1 MSLTSP
7 LVRSLVRSLVTP
19 LTGQIYA
26 RYIQTVAFMGD
37 SITGGVTINQTG
49 AIQTIGGYGL
59 GPLFFDSGLE
69 LVVSSAGTNF
79 QTGGYSAAEV
89 RDIWLPQVI
98 TAAPDLCCWM
108 CGTNSL
114 GDAVTAGG
122 GNNATAAAW
131 LFEQLVDIM
140 EGLRDAGIA
149 SVIGTITPDTD
160 DDFTADMRTIR
171 ALTNDLIRANAASYG
186 TKVWDGAPLLSTDPE
201 DDTALANSLYLR
213 DDIHPNVVGQWRLGK
228 ALSETV
234 KQHFRVP
241 EFVSPASDDPTWITP
256 NPYLTG
262 DVSGLATS
270 FSIVP
275 FGTPNPTVTRS
286 KTADG
291 WQRLVISGAAP
302 LTNINTSLRVLSPQV
317 TNDTYD
323 GKLYQAIWDV
333 RPVEA
338 GWAFSAIRP
347 RLTCVTYDGGSSRQG
362 NCVSSYSSTQ
372 ITTEEKTTMDFVP
385 RLTFRSPVVQ
395 HPGGTGVQR
404 REHQCLLT
412 FFGSGTVDVRL
423 MGVVEIA

>member
-1 MSLTSP
+1 MTTRLTTRGTTRSTTRGTIPGVSLP
-7 LVRSLVRSLVTP
+7 FV
-19 LTGQIYA
+19 G
-26 RYIQTVAFMGD
+26 TVAFMGD
-37 SITGGVTINQTG
+37 SITGGVTINPTNS
-49 AIQTIGGYGL
+49 IQTIGSYGL
-59 GPLFFDSGLE
+59 GPLFHDSGLD
-69 LVVSSAGTNF
+69 LVTSSAGTNF
-79 QTGGYSAAEV
+79 QTGGYSAAQV
-89 RDIWLPQVI
+89 RDIWLPEVI

-122 GNNATAAAW
+122 GNNVTAAAW
-131 LFEQLVDIM
+131 LFDQLVDIM

-160 DDFTADMRTIR
+160 EDFTADMRTIR

-186 TKVWDGAPLLSTDPE
+186 TKVWDGAPLLSTDPG

-213 DDIHPNVVGQWRLGK
+213 DDIHPNVAGQWRLGN
-228 ALSETV
+228 ALSKTV
-234 KQHFRVP
+234 KASFRVP
-241 EFVSPASDDPTWITP
+241 EFSVPASDDASWLTP

-270 FSIVP
+270 FAIVP
-275 FGTPNPTVTRS
+275 FGSPSPTVTRS

-291 WQRLVISGAAP
+291 WQRLVISGSAP

-317 TNDTYD
+317 TNNTYD

-333 RPVEA
+333 RPVES

-347 RLTCVTYDGGSSRQG
+347 RLVCATLDGGSSRQG
-362 NCVSSYSSTQ
+362 NCVSAYSSTQ
-372 ITTEEKTTMDFVP
+372 ITNDEKTTMDFVP

-412 FFGSGTVDVRL
+412 FFGSGTVDVRV
-423 MGVVEIA
+423 MGVVEIL